1 MNPEGKVALARE
13 EGEQTANVIRSELNV
28 EKWPLFTTT
37 KYPGNSR
44 EFVREQIDGGRIKS
58 RRVIIGKLNDKEVGV
73 FRILDL
79 KVFYALVKLWETAGN
94 PFEEG
99 VNFAVHEIAKIIGK
113 SWSGRTYQQ
122 IKESL
127 IRLRSLPI
135 TWINSFYQKDTDTE
149 EEYLELFNILSEL
162 KIYTKREGGRPPA
175 ASSTFR
181 FNDRLM
187 RNLLNRYSK
196 PLYLDVIMGLKK
208 EVSIL
213 LYLHLDLVMADKQ
226 IYVRMSQDLIDEL
239 DLSGDYKYPSYRKKV
254 LAPAMKELKGIP
266 LSTGTL
272 VEAKL
277 RETKGNDWQA
287 IFKKTPPTLAKPEWA
302 VTALVRDILEITED
316 EKSRAFYTRIA
327 TRCPDNLIY
336 RCLSE
341 VKDDWLQGKVRKSKG
356 ALFTDKIKRYCR
368 ERGIDLGLG
377 SGGR

>member
-1 MNPEGKVALARE
+1 MTSEGNVPLLEERE
-13 EGEQTANVIRSELNV
+13 ERSPNVIRSELNV

-44 EFVREQIDGGRIKS
+44 EFVREHIEDRRVKS
-58 RRVIIGKLNDKEVGV
+58 RRVIIGKLNEKEVGV

-94 PFEEG
+94 PFEG
-99 VNFAVHEIAKIIGK
+99 SVNFAVHEIAKIIGK

-162 KIYTKREGGRPPA
+162 KIYTRREGSNPPVA
-175 ASSTFR
+175 ASTFR

-226 IYVRMSQDLIDEL
+226 LYVRMSKDLIDEL
-239 DLSGDYKYPSYRKKV
+239 DLSGDYKYPSYRQRI
-254 LAPAMKELKGIP
+254 LAPALKELEGVP
-266 LSTGTL
+266 LSTGIL
-272 VEAKL
+272 MEAKL
-277 RETKGNDWQA
+277 RKTKGNDWQA
-287 IFKKTPPTLAKPEWA
+287 IFKKAPPALAKPDWA
-302 VTALVRDILEITED
+302 VTALVRDILEVTED
-316 EKSRAFYTRIA
+316 EKSRAFYTKIA
-327 TRCPDNLIY
+327 TRCPDDLIY

-368 ERGIDLGLG
+368 ERGIDLGLKSG
-377 SGGR
+377 S